1 MTNHIDII
9 IPTFNRSY
17 TLNRAL
23 LSVKKQKFQDFQLW
37 VVDDGSTD
45 DTQTLLKNWQKH
57 FHEGQMHILQNE
69 SNQGVSAARNQGIM
83 AGKAPWVAFLDSD
96 DEWLP
101 NKLQQQMD
109 WSKHHPEHLLIHTE
123 EIWIRNGRR
132 VNQKK
137 KHTKKG
143 GRIFSHNLDMCRISP
158 SSAIIQRSF
167 LTSIG
172 LFREDFPVCEDYELW
187 LRLCAQTDTG
197 FIKTPLIIKYGG
209 HEGQLSGQ
217 YKAMDEWRVRALST
231 HLNNPFITRPE
242 QEKLIEVLIH
252 KCQILLKG
260 YQKHSNFKHEIEI
273 KTVYQKAL
281 NLKKTIKPSSKSKLM
296 GPNT

>member
-1 MTNHIDII
+1 MTNFIDIV
-9 IPTFNRSY
+9 IPTFNRSH

-23 LSVKKQKFQDFQLW
+23 TSIKKQSFQDFQLW

-45 DTQTLLKNWQKH
+45 DTSTLLKKWQKH
-57 FHEGQMHILQNE
+57 FYKGQMQILQNKN
-69 SNQGVSAARNQGIM
+69 NQGVSAARNQGIA
-83 AGKAPWVAFLDSD
+83 AGKAPWLAFLDSD

-101 NKLQQQMD
+101 HKLQKQME
-109 WSKHHPEHLLIHTE
+109 WSKCYPQHLLIHTE
-123 EIWIRNGRR
+123 EIWIRNGQR

-143 GRIFSHNLDMCRISP
+143 GRIFNYNLDMCRISP
-158 SSAIIQRSF
+158 SSAIIQRAF
-167 LTSIG
+167 LKSVG

-187 LRLCAQTDTG
+187 LRVCSQTDTG

-209 HEGQLSGQ
+209 HEGQLSHK

-231 HLNNPFITRPE
+231 HLNSPFITQPE

-252 KCQILLKG
+252 KCQILLNG
-260 YQKHSNFKHEIEI
+260 YQKHGNFRNETEI
-273 KTVYQKAL
+273 KTIYQKAL
-281 NLKKTIKPSSKSKLM
+281 NCKKP
-296 GPNT
+296 